1 MGYDPTANSRH
12 IFAHMESVLSPSD
25 LPPHMPPAPPIPS
38 SSAAVNE
45 PVIVQQQMPTQPQ
58 VIQRLV
64 GAVHHHVENA
74 KSTSSDSG
82 IGAEMERPVSRSQS
96 MKVIFFTVLL

>member
-1 MGYDPTANSRH
+1 
-12 IFAHMESVLSPSD
+12 MESVLSPSD
-25 LPPHMPPAPPIPS
+25 LPPHLPPPAPGTS
-38 SSAAVNE
+38 NAQANE
-45 PVIVQQQMPTQPQ
+45 PVIHREQLPTQPQ

-96 MKVIFFTVLL
+96 MKVSFFEM